1 MSNVDFLRSE
11 LETIFASEHLC
22 RIIFDLEN
30 LRICDTYG
38 VKLFLDFQRSA
49 EISQKELLL
58 YRPGTIFMEVI
69 KNSGLIQ
76 AFTIVTK
83 LQEND

>member
-11 LETIFASEHLC
+11 LETIFASEHLR
-22 RIIFDLEN
+22 RIIFNLEN

-58 YRPGTIFMEVI
+58 YRPGTLFMEVI
-69 KNSGLIQ
+69 KNAGLIQ
-76 AFTIVTK
+76 AFTIVTE
-83 LQEND
+83 LEESD